1 MTRRIFAAL
10 AVACALALAG
20 CQTSQTSATGWGQI
34 AAGVGQVIGSTKADE
49 KVAKASAQLAKYCG
63 QIEMAAF
70 AVDLFAPEKVQRA
83 AVDARIAFATV
94 CAKPPQNVAD
104 ALVSAA
110 AAYAAIE
117 AARAGR

>member
-1 MTRRIFAAL
+1 MNRFVLAL
-10 AVACALALAG
+10 VALGALALAG
-20 CQTSQTSATGWGQI
+20 CQTSQTSATGWSQI
-34 AAGVGQVIGSTKADE
+34 AAGVGQVIGSTKADSQ
-49 KVAKASAQLAKYCG
+49 VAKASAQLAKYCG

-70 AVDLFAPEKVQRA
+70 AVDMFAPEKIQRA
-83 AVDARIAFATV
+83 TADARIVFATV
-94 CAKPPQNVAD
+94 CAKPPQNVAE

>member
-1 MTRRIFAAL
+1 MKRLFAAV

-20 CQTSQTSATGWGQI
+20 CQTTQTSATGWSQI
-34 AAGVGQVIGSTKADE
+34 AAGVGQVIGSTKADGQ
-49 KVAKASAQLAKYCG
+49 VAKASAQLIKYCG
-63 QIEMAAF
+63 QIELAAF
-70 AVDLFAPEKVQRA
+70 AVDMFAPEKIQRA
-83 AVDARIAFATV
+83 TADARIVFATV
-94 CAKPPQNVAD
+94 CAKPPQSVVE